1 MSGCPPKCV
10 ESRYDNL
17 GAGGGGGNPD
27 VVPGANPAR
36 KDLVTG
42 TTSTTVTFAAPTGG
56 SGSGFTYGATLSKP
70 VGSGAG
76 LAGTGL
82 GPYTISS
89 MADGESYGVIFT
101 ATDAGDGQVAN
112 NFGLVD
118 VATALTQPAAFLI
131 PNVTESI
138 DNITVDFVDNGEF
151 LIPNVTVVP

>member
-1 MSGCPPKCV
+1 MSAGRRKTASFV
-10 ESRYDNL
+10 SA
-17 GAGGGGGNPD
+17 AGGGGGSNPD

-36 KDLVTG
+36 QDLATG
-42 TTSTTVTFAAPTGG
+42 TQTITVTFATPTGG
-56 SGSGFTYGATLSKP
+56 SGTGFTFGAVLSKP

-76 LAGTGL
+76 IAGTGL

-131 PNVTESI
+131 PNVNESI

>member
-17 GAGGGGGNPD
+17 GAGGGGNPD

-36 KDLVTG
+36 QDLATG
-42 TTSTTVTFAAPTGG
+42 TASTTLSFPAPTGG
-56 SGSGFTYGATLSKP
+56 SGTGFTYGAVLSKP
-70 VGSGAG
+70 SGSGAA

-82 GPYTISS
+82 GPYTVSS
-89 MADGESYGVIFT
+89 MSDGECYGIIFT
-101 ATDAGDGQVAN
+101 ATDSGDGQVAN

-118 VATALTQPAAFLI
+118 VAALASDQFLI
-131 PNVTESI
+131 PNVTETI
-138 DNITVDFVDNGEF
+138 DNITVDFVGGDEF